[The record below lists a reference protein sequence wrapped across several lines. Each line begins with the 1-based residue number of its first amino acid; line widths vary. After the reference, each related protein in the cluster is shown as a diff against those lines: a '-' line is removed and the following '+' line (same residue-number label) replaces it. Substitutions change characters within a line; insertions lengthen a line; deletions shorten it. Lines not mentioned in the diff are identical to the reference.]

1 MARTIDNTKIENI
14 KSAALKLVVEKGYG
28 GASIAAIAK
37 KAGVAEG
44 YLYRFYH
51 SKYELVNDLLFS
63 GLNELMDNHD
73 MLISDPLLS
82 VKDAF
87 EKLIRSL
94 FEMAEQQPEKIKYLF
109 VLMHDYNF
117 NIHPEQ
123 RKRIFDLC
131 RKVKNKGVK
140 KGEILSTVDEETIYV
155 FAVMIPIQFINMRFK
170 NFFEKSSIGEREI
183 KKVIN
188 MSIKIL
194 Q

>member
-63 GLNELMDNHD
+63 GLNELMDNLD